1 MNLRD
6 RFPGRED
13 LKQGGEGS
21 ELDVLGSASRDAA
34 QQFKVEI
41 EGVTQGAFARQQPES
56 DIDPASLLLP
66 IEDLDFSVSDA
77 NKVIVMDQDLETEVA
92 TQATQQ
98 EIAIDHVGAGL
109 VGKPVDIAEVERLDF
124 STDQPAPTAVEPDK
138 GLSLEHLSGIEA
150 TRIPDDVDAANHL
163 VLGEDE
169 FVQDQM
175 YAIDPLT
182 EDHVEA
188 VGPDDEID
196 DI

>member
-1 MNLRD
+1 MNQRD
-6 RFPGRED
+6 KIPGRED
-13 LKQGGEGS
+13 LKQDGEGS
-21 ELDVLGSASRDAA
+21 ELDVFGSSGRDAG

-56 DIDPASLLLP
+56 DLDPASLLLP

-92 TQATQQ
+92 RQATQQ

-109 VGKPVDIAEVERLDF
+109 AGKPANITEVEQLDF
-124 STDQPAPTAVEPDK
+124 STTEPDQVTVESDK
-138 GLSLEHLSGIEA
+138 SQVFESLSGVEA
-150 TRIPDDVDAANHL
+150 GKLPDDADFANHL

-175 YAIDPLT
+175 YTIDPLT
-182 EDHVEA
+182 KDPVEA
-188 VGPDDEID
+188 TGPDDGID